1 MPHNLV
7 KPLIIL
13 ARIKSYKGIDDY
25 VIYLIEHELES
36 MRNEVQGISDLGEYV
51 IEYIEKIIGPG
62 PYYDSSSASA
72 KTTTAT
78 NKKDDESL
86 K

>member
-1 MPHNLV
+1 
-7 KPLIIL
+7 
-13 ARIKSYKGIDDY
+13 
-25 VIYLIEHELES
+25 
-36 MRNEVQGISDLGEYV
+36 MREEGQGISDLGEYV
-51 IEYIEKIIGPG
+51 IEYIEKIIVPG